1 MESSPTS
8 PRGQQAI
15 AWSCSAL
22 AAVYVVV
29 ASIVLAVGDSGGL
42 LWLLPGALA
51 LAALA
56 AYVVLTLRAAK
67 AADESRAALANEH
80 AALREVHSTFVWYLE
95 TLNSKSPATLPDAPS
110 RPEAAEEFERMKNLV
125 TRINN
130 TYSAQRSA
138 VHAAVVS
145 LARRVQTTAHRLQE
159 EAGRMV
165 SRHPNDADVLET
177 SMRVDH
183 AAAQQARYAQSLA
196 ALCGERP
203 GQQWSEP
210 LPLSDVVRGA
220 AGRIT
225 AYQRVEASG
234 DPAIAVSAR
243 AVEPLIHIVAELLAN
258 AAQSSPPTTNVLVT
272 LRHVQRGAV
281 IEIDDCGVGMDDRR
295 LEQARA
301 IASGKKAVDLFLLG
315 EVPQTGLAS
324 VGTYART
331 YGFRVDLG
339 ESVYGGVRAI
349 VMVPSELTEPL
360 PPDHATVSG
369 QLALTRPRTPIE
381 TFNPVSSPPKS
392 AETSEPTSSAPA
404 ESTPSP
410 TPRETPREQPQE
422 ASATSTQPQEASATS
437 ASPASAVSSA
447 PPGEGLPSLPRRKSR
462 RGEAV
467 LENSNEVTMDI
478 PAVPV
483 DPQQSAKQ
491 AGQWMSA
498 FLSSD
503 RVATDM
509 TATPNSPSDRRDI
522 PEE

>member
-29 ASIVLAVGDSGGL
+29 ASIVLAVGDTGQ
-42 LWLLPGALA
+42 LWWLAPGAVA
-51 LAALA
+51 LAALV
-56 AYVVLTLRAAK
+56 AYAVLTARAAG
-67 AADESRAALANEH
+67 AAAASHAALHAALEREH
-80 AALREVHSTFVWYLE
+80 AALAREYAAQREVHDVFVRYMEAL
-95 TLNSKSPATLPDAPS
+95 TKDSLLPPLPDGPS
-110 RPEAAEEFERMKNLV
+110 SPEAAEQFERMRALV
-125 TRINN
+125 VNARDI
-130 TYSAQRSA
+130 YAAQRSA
-138 VHAAVVS
+138 VHSAVVS
-145 LARRVQTTAHRLQE
+145 LARKVQISAHRMQE

-165 SRHPNDADVLET
+165 NRHPNDPDVLET

-203 GQQWSEP
+203 GQQWNEA

-234 DPAIAVSAR
+234 DPAIAVTAR
-243 AVEPLIHIVAELLAN
+243 VVEPLIHIVAELLAN

-301 IASGKKAVDLFLLG
+301 IASGEKLVDLFTLG
-315 EVPQTGLAS
+315 EVPQTGLPS
-324 VGTYART
+324 VGTYVRR

-349 VMVPSELTEPL
+349 IMVPSELTEPL
-360 PPDHATVSG
+360 APGHASISG
-369 QLALTRPRTPIE
+369 QLALSRQHSTADNLRPVEVPEPAPAQASPQSQQLPLPDPAPTQREQSTE
-381 TFNPVSSPPKS
+381 TPVS
-392 AETSEPTSSAPA
+392 
-404 ESTPSP
+404 
-410 TPRETPREQPQE
+410 
-422 ASATSTQPQEASATS
+422 
-437 ASPASAVSSA
+437 VDD
-447 PPGEGLPSLPRRKSR
+447 GLPVLPRRKSR
-462 RGEAV
+462 RGEVDA
-467 LENSNEVTMDI
+467 ENSNEITMNLPVI
-478 PAVPV
+478 PAVPA
-483 DPQQSAKQ
+483 DPRQAAEE

-503 RVATDM
+503 SAATNRIA
-509 TATPNSPSDRRDI
+509 ATPNPPYEPRDTS
-522 PEE
+522 EE

>member
-8 PRGQQAI
+8 PRGPHPL
-15 AWSCSAL
+15 AWVCGAL
-22 AAVYVVV
+22 AAAYVVV
-29 ASIVLAVGDSGGL
+29 TSIVLAIGDTGQVW
-42 LWLLPGALA
+42 WLAPGVAA

-56 AYVVLTLRAAK
+56 ACVALTVRSARAAT
-67 AADESRAALANEH
+67 ASHAALAREH
-80 AALREVHSTFVWYLE
+80 AAHREVHDAFVRYMESLTDE
-95 TLNSKSPATLPDAPS
+95 TLLPPLPDGPTH
-110 RPEAAEEFERMKNLV
+110 PEAAHEFERMRALV
-125 TRINN
+125 VNARDI
-130 TYSAQRSA
+130 YLAQRSA
-138 VHAAVVS
+138 VHTAVVS
-145 LARRVQTTAHRLQE
+145 LARKVQTSSHRIQE

-165 SRHPNDADVLET
+165 NRHPNDPDVLET

-203 GQQWSEP
+203 GQQWNEA

-225 AYQRVEASG
+225 SYQRVEASG
-234 DPAIAVSAR
+234 DPAIAVTAR
-243 AVEPLIHIVAELLAN
+243 VAEPLIHIVAELLAN

-301 IASGKKAVDLFLLG
+301 IASGEKDVDLFTLG
-315 EVPQTGLAS
+315 EVPQTGLPS
-324 VGTYART
+324 VGTYARR

-360 PPDHATVSG
+360 PSGHTAMSG
-369 QLALTRPRTPIE
+369 QLALSRQHNTADNLRPVQVAKPE
-381 TFNPVSSPPKS
+381 
-392 AETSEPTSSAPA
+392 
-404 ESTPSP
+404 PSP
-410 TPRETPREQPQE
+410 RSQQLPLPGP
-422 ASATSTQPQEASATS
+422 
-437 ASPASAVSSA
+437 AVSGEPDGTARSA
-447 PPGEGLPSLPRRKSR
+447 DESPVLPRRRSR
-462 RGEAV
+462 RGQAKAAAG
-467 LENSNEVTMDI
+467 NSTEITMDL
-478 PAVPV
+478 PAVPAKPA
-483 DPQQSAKQ
+483 DPRQAAEQ

-503 RVATDM
+503 PAATNRIA
-509 TATPNSPSDRRDI
+509 ATPNPPSD
-522 PEE
+522 PEDTSEE

>member
-8 PRGQQAI
+8 PRGQQTI
-15 AWSCSAL
+15 AWSCGAL

-29 ASIVLAVGDSGGL
+29 ASIVLAVGDNGGL
-42 LWLLPGALA
+42 LWLFPGAIA
-51 LAALA
+51 LAAA
-56 AYVVLTLRAAK
+56 VAHVVLTERAAK
-67 AADESRAALANEH
+67 KAAESRAVLENEH

-95 TLNSKSPATLPDAPS
+95 SLNNKSPASLPDAPS
-110 RPEAAEEFERMKNLV
+110 RPEAVEEYERVKALV
-125 TRINN
+125 SRIND
-130 TYSAQRSA
+130 TYSAQRST

-145 LARRVQTTAHRLQE
+145 LARRVQTTAHRMQE

-165 SRHPNDADVLET
+165 NRHPNDPDVLET

-210 LPLSDVVRGA
+210 LPLSEIVRGA

-243 AVEPLIHIVAELLAN
+243 AVEPLVHIVAELLAN

-272 LRHVQRGAV
+272 LRNVQRGAV

-301 IASGKKAVDLFLLG
+301 IASGEKPVDLFLLG
-315 EVPQTGLAS
+315 EVPQTGLPS
-324 VGTYART
+324 VGTYARA

-360 PPDHATVSG
+360 PPDHATMSG
-369 QLALTRPRTPIE
+369 QLALTRQQGQQGAAKVLDPVPRP
-381 TFNPVSSPPKS
+381 SPP
-392 AETSEPTSSAPA
+392 APA
-404 ESTPSP
+404 ESTPQAAPSP
-410 TPRETPREQPQE
+410 TPREQPRE
-422 ASATSTQPQEASATS
+422 TT
-437 ASPASAVSSA
+437 VSSVLSDSSDS
-447 PPGEGLPSLPRRKSR
+447 PVSSGGGLPNLPRRKSR
-462 RGEAV
+462 RGEAIM
-467 LENSNEVTMDI
+467 ENSNEITMDL
-478 PAVPV
+478 PAISV
-483 DPQQSAKQ
+483 DPEKAAEQ

-498 FLSSD
+498 FLGSD
-503 RVATDM
+503 SVVTD
-509 TATPNSPSDRRDI
+509 TTGTTPNSGSDRRDI